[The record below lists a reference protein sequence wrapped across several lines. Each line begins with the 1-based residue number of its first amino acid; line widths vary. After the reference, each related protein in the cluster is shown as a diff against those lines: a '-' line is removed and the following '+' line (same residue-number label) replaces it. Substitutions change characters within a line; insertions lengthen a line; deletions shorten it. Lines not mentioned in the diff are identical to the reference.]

1 MRTTSSSSS
10 MLCSSPAV
18 SAMAVIHGRGATE
31 ASYVVV
37 GSGGGGGGSGNPLSS
52 SVAVMDL
59 RRGEGPQ
66 VVSVY
71 LTFVILL
78 RFFVLLIFFMST
90 KVSLWSHS
98 RNGIYSLCSVGDE
111 CMLVGDGVGKLLC
124 YSLLEGDVEN
134 ADRAIKYGVGASSKG
149 AVRSINCLGGKV
161 TACGEDGKV
170 LVLDYEF

>member
-1 MRTTSSSSS
+1 

-78 RFFVLLIFFMST
+78 RFFVLLIFFYVNEGESL
-90 KVSLWSHS
+90 VSQSQWH
-98 RNGIYSLCSVGDE
+98 
-111 CMLVGDGVGKLLC
+111 LLP
-124 YSLLEGDVEN
+124 L
-134 ADRAIKYGVGASSKG
+134 
-149 AVRSINCLGGKV
+149 LGGR
-161 TACGEDGKV
+161 
-170 LVLDYEF
+170 